1 MSVLSFDNGRSR
13 METFCSETIESSPKI
28 GAFLAS
34 LRLKLG
40 LFIAVGHLLTSEW
53 LGAVR
58 FEGKNHCPVE
68 ANTSVRLLILYGVP
82 VVNK

>member
-1 MSVLSFDNGRSR
+1 MHNIIHQA
-13 METFCSETIESSPKI
+13 ETKNH
-28 GAFLAS
+28 AMYLLFLTAEPQPRPVCRDI
-34 LRLKLG
+34 L
-40 LFIAVGHLLTSEW
+40 AEW

-82 VVNK
+82 IVNK